1 MLRRLP
7 PPPRGV
13 PALSHF
19 RALADVPR
27 NLLFLDPLILP
38 RNLHLRRRPPP
49 ETLLASRTPWAER
62 HIRLGMQWVEF
73 RGFEFAFIFQDVH
86 IHTLRSHLRLFIVGG
101 VPGLTLASL
110 RLHAAPRARRV
121 LVRHLNTGFLSFFV
135 V

>member
-1 MLRRLP
+1 MKCHRIADYGRRGRFIAILFASYLIDVLRRLP

-49 ETLLASRTPWAER
+49 ETLLASRTPWTER
-62 HIRLGMQWVEF
+62 HIRLGMQWVEL

-86 IHTLRSHLRLFIVGG
+86 MHFD
-101 VPGLTLASL
+101 LTFVFSSWAASL
-110 RLHAAPRARRV
+110 A
-121 LVRHLNTGFLSFFV
+121 
-135 V
+135 